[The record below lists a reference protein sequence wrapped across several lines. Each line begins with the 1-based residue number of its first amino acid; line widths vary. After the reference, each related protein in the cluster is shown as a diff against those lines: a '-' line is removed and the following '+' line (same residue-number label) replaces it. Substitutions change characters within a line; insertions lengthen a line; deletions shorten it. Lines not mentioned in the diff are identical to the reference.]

1 MTAPTTLTAVHYLGA
16 GILVL
21 MVLLAI
27 ACWWAY
33 RAFDRGHSAR
43 AAEVSMLRCGLSRA
57 SQNIVDLKHQS
68 EGLKAQLQH
77 SRNNAAQALEQQQLN
92 HDQELQA
99 LRDQLA
105 PLGLKDLYTLREMA
119 DKLNL
124 AANALHATQQFKDS
138 RQAKNLASA
147 GHRIADQLARA
158 RATQEAA

>member
-1 MTAPTTLTAVHYLGA
+1 MTAPTTLTAIHYLGA
-16 GILVL
+16 AILVL
-21 MVLLAI
+21 IILLAL

-33 RAFDRGHSAR
+33 DAYESGRSSRQPEINKLRTASHSAN
-43 AAEVSMLRCGLSRA
+43 ACNSELREHVATL
-57 SQNIVDLKHQS
+57 NT
-68 EGLKAQLQH
+68 QLQH
-77 SRNNAAQALEQQQLN
+77 SRNTAAQALEQQQLN

-105 PLGLKDLYTLREMA
+105 PLGLKDLSTLREMA